1 MSRQV
6 IVEAPGKVNLFLRVG
21 RRRPDGYHEVRTVM
35 QAVDLRDELL
45 MELRRGGD
53 DYRVDPG
60 ELASLLPWTP
70 DNLARRAWE
79 AYRRELG
86 GELQGMGLFL
96 RLRKR
101 IPLAAGMGGG
111 SADAAAV
118 LVGLNRLCG
127 EPLRRERL
135 REIAARLGSDVP
147 FFLEGGIALAEGRG
161 ERVTPLEPAPSL
173 RFLVVLPRERLSTAE
188 VYACFDR
195 RGGGSGGEGEPG
207 SDEPGWDEPGEG
219 SLEGFLE
226 ALRAKDLAAVLSS
239 MRNDLQACCLELSR
253 ETARRYWAFRRIA
266 ETAGLKG
273 RRSPVLVSGSGP
285 TLFLAVE
292 DPDEA
297 HRLLPLLEAEIGP
310 ALLLSPQSEGCRVIE
325 HS

>member
-195 RGGGSGGEGEPG
+195 RGGGDVGEGVPEL
-207 SDEPGWDEPGEG
+207 DEPGKGGP
-219 SLEGFLE
+219 EGFLE
-226 ALRAKDLAAVLSS
+226 GLRAKDLAAILSS
-239 MRNDLQACCLELSR
+239 MRNDLQACCLELSK
-253 ETARRYWAFRRIA
+253 EAARRYRTFRRIA

-285 TLFLAVE
+285 TLFMAVE

-310 ALLLSPQSEGCRVIE
+310 ALLLSPQGGGCLVRE
-325 HS
+325 RH